1 MSGSINACKAL
12 ARLMGVAGAVIHVA
26 CGPLSIPTRQKLLL
40 GLPWFC
46 PDRPTTHEDGTAEW
60 HFRWEPP
67 PPSELRGGV
76 VLEPRNLAIGRD
88 EVSYEGICH
97 ELDDALSSYEYA
109 LACQCCA
116 RAYGVDQCAAC
127 KHAIGF
133 HYCQNSRRDT
143 DKLLWRKGTLFA
155 DKLDVERCLNNLSKK
170 GCPIHVLRQKAEE
183 YIAGGHIDSGLAER
197 ILLHIE
203 AERGRR
209 ERIVNDMDVG
219 EPGQGSTADRTRGA
233 EKLTRAQLVA
243 ELEDR
248 ETKLRSGAADGADT
262 DQRRVYQYIVEQ
274 LSSDRPLRLMV
285 QASAGTG
292 LSTEA
297 SVSSGAIEP

>member
-1 MSGSINACKAL
+1 
-12 ARLMGVAGAVIHVA
+12 MGVAGAVIHVA

-262 DQRRVYQYIVEQ
+262 DQWRVYQYIVEQ